1 MPKLH
6 NSNDQIQKYEKRVP
20 LAWWNFFA
28 ALYCLYLISLQD
40 FNLILWFNMFR
51 PVSLSTKL
59 QSQPGATQLQP
70 AEHFPHT
77 TNQDLRAYL
86 ILDMP

>member
-1 MPKLH
+1 
-6 NSNDQIQKYEKRVP
+6 
-20 LAWWNFFA
+20 
-28 ALYCLYLISLQD
+28 
-40 FNLILWFNMFR
+40 MFR